1 MSYSSSF
8 IIHHIVNN
16 IESYVIIGDIM
27 EGVVSQGDK
36 LVLTNAAGES
46 VEATVLNMELDTES
60 SAKVEFFRLFI
71 SDEDLPSNWNVDELI
86 GKEIAIINLD
96 ETE

>member
-1 MSYSSSF
+1 MSYTSSF

-36 LVLTNAAGES
+36 LVLTNLAGES
-46 VEATVLNMELDTES
+46 VEATVLAMELDTES
-60 SAKVEFFRLFI
+60 SDKVEFFRLFI
-71 SDEDLPSNWNVDELI
+71 ADENIPSSWDINELI
-86 GKEIAIINLD
+86 GKECAILNL
-96 ETE
+96 EIE